1 MISTQQVTYILS
13 LVETGSFS
21 RAAAHC
27 FVTQPTLS
35 MQIKKAED
43 QLGFTIFQ
51 RDSSPLELTDFGKE
65 LVPVLRSIQGEL
77 EAVSTLTA
85 QFSGTYQDRLRVGI
99 IPTVAC
105 YMLQDSFAEW
115 QQLLPTTRLH
125 IEEYRTEELL
135 EALETRKVDLAI
147 LAGPVETTKWR
158 NIPLFSEEII
168 AYINDFKEEQITVN
182 ELQDLHPWLLTKGNC
197 LRTQMMH
204 FCSLADQQ
212 SDNWNYAGGN
222 LDMLMRMVDANTGY
236 TLIPENYK
244 RTFRDKAASFKR
256 IVNEA
261 GHSPGRSIIA
271 LSAYRHSNWD
281 AMEKII
287 RSLQL
292 RYASAVS
299 AEMEL
304 LSWK

>member
-1 MISTQQVTYILS
+1 MVSTQQLTYILA

-21 RAAAHC
+21 RAAASC

-43 QLGFTIFQ
+43 QLGFVIFQ
-51 RDSSPLELTDFGKE
+51 RDTSPLELTDFGRE
-65 LVPVLRSIQGEL
+65 LIPILRQIQSEL
-77 EAVSTLTA
+77 AAVNTLTA
-85 QFSGTYQDRLRVGI
+85 QFAGTYQDRLRVGI

-115 QQLLPTTRLH
+115 QTLLPTTKLH

-135 EALETRKVDLAI
+135 EALETRKIDLAI

-158 NIPLFSEEII
+158 TIPLYSEEIV
-168 AYINDFKEEQITVN
+168 AYINHSEQEQITVN
-182 ELQDLHPWLLTKGNC
+182 ELHTMHPWLLTKGNC

-212 SDNWNYAGGN
+212 SDDWNYAGGN
-222 LDMLMRMVDANTGY
+222 LDMLMRMVDANNGY

-244 RTFRDKAASFKR
+244 RTFPAKSSSFKR

-261 GHSPGRSIIA
+261 GQSPGRSIIA

-292 RYASAVS
+292 RYASAVQ
-299 AEMEL
+299 ADMEL

>member
-1 MISTQQVTYILS
+1 MISTQQLTYILA

-21 RAAAHC
+21 KAATSC

-35 MQIKKAED
+35 MQIKKAEE
-43 QLGFTIFQ
+43 QLGFVIFQ
-51 RDSSPLELTDFGKE
+51 RDASPLELTDFGRE
-65 LVPVLRSIQGEL
+65 LIPILRQMQSEL
-77 EAVSTLTA
+77 EAVATLTA

-99 IPTVAC
+99 IPTIAC
-105 YMLQDSFAEW
+105 YMLQDSFADW
-115 QQLLPTTRLH
+115 QKLLPTTQLH

-135 EALETRKVDLAI
+135 EALETRKIDLAI
-147 LAGPVETTKWR
+147 LAGPVESTKWR
-158 NIPLFSEEII
+158 NIPLYSEEIV
-168 AYINDFKEEQITVN
+168 AYINNWNEEHVTVN

-204 FCSLADQQ
+204 FCSLADKQ
-212 SDNWNYAGGN
+212 SDDWNYAGGN
-222 LDMLMRMVDANTGY
+222 LDMLMRMVDANAGY
-236 TLIPENYK
+236 TLIPEYYK
-244 RTFRDKAASFKR
+244 RTFPAKTGSFKQ

-299 AEMEL
+299 ADMEL

>member
-1 MISTQQVTYILS
+1 MISTQQLTYILA

-21 RAAAHC
+21 KAAATC

-35 MQIKKAED
+35 MQIKKAEE
-43 QLGFTIFQ
+43 QLGFVVFQ
-51 RDSSPLELTDFGKE
+51 RDASPLELTDFGRE
-65 LVPVLRSIQGEL
+65 LIPILRQMQGEM
-77 EAVSTLTA
+77 EAVSTLVA

-105 YMLQDSFAEW
+105 YMLQDSFADW
-115 QQLLPTTRLH
+115 QKLLPTTKLH

-158 NIPLFSEEII
+158 NIPLYSEEIV
-168 AYINDFKEEQITVN
+168 AYLNDWNNKRITVN

-204 FCSLADQQ
+204 FCSLADKQ
-212 SDNWNYAGGN
+212 SDDWNYAGGN
-222 LDMLMRMVDANTGY
+222 LDMLMRMVDANSGY

-244 RTFRDKAASFKR
+244 RTFPAKTDSFKR

-261 GHSPGRSIIA
+261 GQSPGRSIIA

-299 AEMEL
+299 ADMEL